1 MVTGVRIGTVYQ
13 SQKILLKLV
22 FFLNKLGVK
31 YLSLHSQYAICKKDL
46 EVRDLRIK
54 VFLVLKEWERGG
66 SIHTY
71 KVRQKKK
78 SSFSV
83 PRRRRNENADFSAEL
98 LPVTC
103 GDVKGTLH
111 KDRFKQGR
119 YHGF

>member
-1 MVTGVRIGTVYQ
+1 M
-13 SQKILLKLV
+13 
-22 FFLNKLGVK
+22 
-31 YLSLHSQYAICKKDL
+31 
-46 EVRDLRIK
+46 
-54 VFLVLKEWERGG
+54 
-66 SIHTY
+66 HTC

-83 PRRRRNENADFSAEL
+83 PRRRKKENADFSAEL

-119 YHGF
+119 YCGFKFVTAK